1 MGTSLL
7 QIKNNKAHKY
17 KMLVLVKSVYCG
29 NNNKTAF
36 NSIKMPSEPVMYFNL
51 EGNWKPTCFS
61 SFVEYN
67 TTYSRILKTVAFV
80 VGQPMLERNLYIKF
94 YKWTEVTLASKSKFY
109 LNLKVEQV
117 SIYLP
122 SLNLF
127 Q

>member
-1 MGTSLL
+1 
-7 QIKNNKAHKY
+7 
-17 KMLVLVKSVYCG
+17 MLVLVKSIYCG

-51 EGNWKPTCFS
+51 EGNSKPTCFS

-94 YKWTEVTLASKSKFY
+94 YKCTEVTLASKSKFY
-109 LNLKVEQV
+109 LNLQVEQV